1 MHLYRVQTQQALRI
15 QIIDVLS
22 KVSTLGGYRLI
33 PMMPSKTFKFL
44 FLQEGVYQS
53 LKSFSLS
60 HTHTNPRAHMQTHTN
75 ERAQKSQ
82 LITLL
87 SF

>member
-33 PMMPSKTFKFL
+33 PMIPSKTFNFL
-44 FLQEGVYQS
+44 FLRGGVY
-53 LKSFSLS
+53 
-60 HTHTNPRAHMQTHTN
+60 
-75 ERAQKSQ
+75 
-82 LITLL
+82 
-87 SF
+87 